1 MEKIFNVK
9 YNSTLDRLEMPKGK
23 KINKWFKFIQKHKF
37 FSIIFTSFF
46 VFSGINFYMIYSFM
60 KILENI

>member
-1 MEKIFNVK
+1 MENVFNINYHTGVDK
-9 YNSTLDRLEMPKGK
+9 LKFQKEK
-23 KINKWFKFIQKHKF
+23 KTTKLLKFIQKHKF

-46 VFSGINFYMIYSFM
+46 ILAGLNFYLIYSFM